1 MMLAMYVVD
10 METRCRDVKAPVCRR
25 GVLQKPFAQ
34 SDAKHPSTQ
43 SVAPAHSHAF
53 ARLVAHLS
61 ASWRVPAGA

>member
-10 METRCRDVKAPVCRR
+10 METRCRDGKAPVCGRR
-25 GVLQKPFAQ
+25 ALQTPFAQ
-34 SDAKHPSTQ
+34 SDAKRPPTQ